1 MIPPHLQS
9 QSFSYVNLKNDPS
22 HVITTKFKSKNGF
35 NLEKLPDDLNISTMT
50 ITCNLDT
57 LIDIQNVGR
66 YMDLAFGQVVCVKY
80 GPNNSIVRS
89 LIKLKKR
96 KKTTKKNR
104 KNFYNQA
111 TVIIAVD
118 SKRTVNVKVFKN
130 GAIQMTGCKTY
141 ENFTTAMQ
149 ILCDVLNKKKAVYDK
164 TLGIIVPRNFVSN
177 FDKVNVDNIYN
188 VRIRMINSNFDIGFL
203 VNRKKLHEIMS
214 AKGIKSTFEPSIHS
228 AVIIKYLYGDKDIV
242 SIFVFESGSIII
254 TGAKKREHLIE
265 AYKYITT
272 QLYENYDKIVKTNI
286 DNFLERD
293 DIKKIIQVSAA

>member
-1 MIPPHLQS
+1 MIQS
-9 QSFSYVNLKNDPS
+9 ATYVDPKKDPS
-22 HVITTKFKSKNGF
+22 YVITTKFNSKNGF

-89 LIKLKKR
+89 LIKLKKK

-111 TVIIAVD
+111 TVIIAVAD
-118 SKRTVNVKVFKN
+118 KRTVNVKVFKN
-130 GAIQMTGCKTY
+130 GAIQMTGCKSY
-141 ENFTTAMQ
+141 ENFTTSMQ
-149 ILCDVLNKKKAVYDK
+149 TLCNALKKKKAVYDK
-164 TLGIIVPRNFVSN
+164 VSKKIISRDFVTN
-177 FDKVNVDNIYN
+177 YDKVNVDNIFN

-203 VNRKKLHEIMS
+203 VNRKILNEIMLK
-214 AKGIKSTFEPSIHS
+214 KGVKSSFEPSIHS
-228 AVIIKYLYGDKDIV
+228 STIIKYLYNDKDII

-272 QLYENYDKIVKTNI
+272 QLYENYDKIVKTDI
-286 DNFLERD
+286 ENFLERD
-293 DIKKIIQVSAA
+293 DIQELIQQQTQTIAQS